1 MKVLVLGAG
10 ITGIPSAWYLAQQG
24 HEVIVLDRQKQ
35 AGLETTYANG
45 AQISV
50 SYAEPWANPGM
61 PLKLLKWLG
70 REDSPL
76 LFRLKMDPEQ
86 WKWGLRFLWE
96 CLPDNTRSNTV
107 AILAL
112 ALYSRNMLQELRKDT
127 GIEYEHL
134 ERGIMTYYTGQADY
148 EDGLKAAKVMR
159 EFGCERN
166 QISLDE
172 AMTIEPALK
181 ACRDRLAGVLYT
193 PSDETGDAFVFTQ
206 KLAQMCR
213 DKGVKIRYGIE
224 VQGVRAANESG
235 GSRVTGVV
243 VKNENG
249 EEETIQADAYLCC
262 MGSYAPLL
270 VKPLGVNLLI
280 YPTKGYSAT
289 LKVKDPE
296 ACNHVSLTDDAIK
309 IVFSRLGDRLRI
321 AGTAEHAGYNLD
333 LNMVRCEALV
343 KRGREMFPEAAYWD
357 EPQYWTGLRPATPSN
372 VPYIGQ
378 TKVRNLYLNTGHGT
392 LGWTMG
398 CGSGKAIA
406 DIISSRAPEVQFPFM
421 KG

>member
-24 HEVIVLDRQKQ
+24 HEVTVIDRQKQ

-50 SYAEPWANPGM
+50 SYAEPWANPGA

-70 REDSPL
+70 RDDAPL
-76 LFRLKMDPEQ
+76 LFRLKMDPQQ
-86 WKWGLRFLWE
+86 WLWGLRFLWE
-96 CLPDNTRSNTV
+96 CLPGNTRDNTI

-112 ALYSRNMLQELRKDT
+112 ALYSRDCLQQLRKDT
-127 GIEYEHL
+127 NIEYEHL
-134 ERGIMTYYTGQADY
+134 ERGIMTYYTDPKGYQ
-148 EDGLKAAKVMR
+148 EGLEAARVMR
-159 EFGCERN
+159 EYGCERN
-166 QISLDE
+166 EVTMDE
-172 AMTIEPALK
+172 AISIEPALK
-181 ACRDRLAGVLYT
+181 ASRNKIAGALYT

-213 DKGVKIRYGIE
+213 DKGVNIRYGIE
-224 VQGVRAANESG
+224 VQGVRAAEESG
-235 GSRVTGVV
+235 TEKITGVV

-249 EEETIQADAYLCC
+249 EEEILTADAYLVC

-270 VKPLGVNLLI
+270 MRPLGINLLI

-289 LKVKDPE
+289 LQVKDPD
-296 ACNHVSLTDDAIK
+296 ACNHVSLTDDAMK

-343 KRGREMFPEAAYWD
+343 KRGQEIFPDAAHWDQPTYWA
-357 EPQYWTGLRPATPSN
+357 GLRPATPSN
-372 VPYIGQ
+372 VPYVGA
-378 TKVRNLYLNTGHGT
+378 TKLKNLFLNTGHGT

-398 CGSGKAIA
+398 CGSGKAVA
-406 DIISSRAPEVQFPFM
+406 DIISGQTPEVTFPFC
-421 KG
+421 K